1 MIEPAV
7 RQIIAN
13 DAAVVVV
20 VGDRVWL
27 GQRPQGER
35 RPGVVLTR
43 TGGGDPHCLDGSA
56 GYETGTMQADVL
68 CPSYAEAK
76 QLARKVADALDNFSG
91 TVAGVEIDWLS
102 VDDEADI
109 PAAPLEGKA
118 SPTFGVALEV
128 SFMHQR

>member
-7 RQIIAN
+7 RTILASAPAV
-13 DAAVVVV
+13 AAVVEN
-20 VGDRVWL
+20 RVWL
-27 GQRPQGER
+27 GQRPQNER
-35 RPGVVLTR
+35 RPGVVLNR
-43 TGGGDPHCLDGSA
+43 TSGGDPHCLDGSA
-56 GYETGTMQADVL
+56 GYETGTIQADVL
-68 CPSYAEAK
+68 APDYRTAK
-76 QLARKVADALDNFSG
+76 ELARKVADALDNYTG